1 MPPRS
6 PSGGVA
12 DAWRRITGWLWDN
25 APDSY
30 AALHAGAS
38 PAAIAA
44 LEDDLG
50 FRVPVELYVLWL
62 LTAGDDGGNGWGCLP
77 GNRALMPLDAVAAT
91 YRVKM
96 GAQIHEDTFN
106 TNRPQ
111 EERITV
117 WKATRIPVIALGQ
130 ADSTS
135 GLYLDAETGSL
146 GRWSRYN
153 EGPDEALNTLV
164 TYLEET
170 ADMLE
175 APALALGDK
184 PGLIG
189 GALVWLSGIDPAQK
203 VQWQPWT
210 G

>member
-1 MPPRS
+1 
-6 PSGGVA
+6 
-12 DAWRRITGWLWDN
+12 
-25 APDSY
+25 
-30 AALHAGAS
+30 
-38 PAAIAA
+38 
-44 LEDDLG
+44 
-50 FRVPVELYVLWL
+50 
-62 LTAGDDGGNGWGCLP
+62 
-77 GNRALMPLDAVAAT
+77 MPLDAVAAT
-91 YRVKM
+91 YRLKM
-96 GAQIHEDTFN
+96 GAQTHADTFN

-117 WKATRIPVIALGQ
+117 WKGTRIPVIALGP

-135 GLYLDAETGSL
+135 GLHLDAETGSL

-153 EGPDEALNTLV
+153 EGPDEVLNTLV

-175 APALALGDK
+175 APALATRDK

-189 GALVWLSGIDPAQK
+189 GTLVWLSGIDPAQEER
-203 VQWQPWT
+203 WQPWT